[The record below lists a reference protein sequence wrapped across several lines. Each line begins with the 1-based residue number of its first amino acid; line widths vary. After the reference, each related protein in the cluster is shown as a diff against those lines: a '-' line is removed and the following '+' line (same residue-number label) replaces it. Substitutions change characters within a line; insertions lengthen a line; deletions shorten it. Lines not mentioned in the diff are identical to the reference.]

1 MIRIV
6 KAEFITSATSIKDS
20 ISEGVSEAVFL
31 GRSNVGKSSFIN
43 SLTNRKN
50 LAKSSSTPGKTK
62 LINFF
67 DILFLNDE
75 NGEKYTARFI
85 DLPGFGYAKASKE
98 QKSVWEKNL
107 TCFIKNRKSIR
118 LFVFLRDAR
127 HFEMKNDLEV
137 EKFLEEIKREDQKII
152 QIFTK
157 SDKLKQKDISALKKR
172 YPNALLVSN
181 LKQKNIDKA
190 REEIFKGLFFK

>member
-75 NGEKYTARFI
+75 NSEKYTARFV

-107 TCFIKNRKSIR
+107 TFFIKNRKSIR

>member
-1 MIRIV
+1 MIKIV
-6 KAEFITSATSIKDS
+6 KAEFITSATSIKDA

-75 NGEKYTARFI
+75 NGEKYTARFV

-107 TCFIKNRKSIR
+107 TFFIKNRKSIR
-118 LFVFLRDAR
+118 LFIFLRDAR

>member
-75 NGEKYTARFI
+75 NSEKYTARFV

-107 TCFIKNRKSIR
+107 TFFIKNRKSIR

-137 EKFLEEIKREDQKII
+137 EKFLEDIKREDQKII

>member
-75 NGEKYTARFI
+75 NGEKYTARFV

-107 TCFIKNRKSIR
+107 TFFIKNRKSIR

>member
-1 MIRIV
+1 MIKIV

-75 NGEKYTARFI
+75 NGEKYTARFV

-107 TCFIKNRKSIR
+107 TFFIKNRKSIR

-137 EKFLEEIKREDQKII
+137 EKFLEDIKREEQKII